1 MLKLY
6 LVNNNKLRLK
16 ANGIF
21 KTDDQSSQQGSSQ
34 HPFSIFRQNIAAD
47 SARWCLNTMPYLKG
61 EIQQSVLVFHNNSIV
76 WYQSQILLYKQLMD
90 GLWKKNWVSV
100 LTVELCSVSIWD
112 HLNPVK
118 MRGKRVKRWH
128 DHLLWSSIT
137 DLSQMHRRGGDVKI
151 KFHLLP
157 MNQI

>member
-21 KTDDQSSQQGSSQ
+21 TTDAQSLKQASSQ

-47 SARWCLNTMPYLKG
+47 SGRYLTTTPQLKG
-61 EIQQSVLVFHNNSIV
+61 EIQQSASVPHNNSIA
-76 WYQSQILLYKQLMD
+76 WYQSQNLLCKQLMD
-90 GLWKKNWVSV
+90 SLWNKSWVSV
-100 LTVELCSVSIWD
+100 LTVELCSVGTWD
-112 HLNPVK
+112 RSNPVK
-118 MRGKRVKRWH
+118 MWGNRMMRRH
-128 DHLLWSSIT
+128 DHWLWSSMTNLAQI
-137 DLSQMHRRGGDVKI
+137 SRRGENVKI

-157 MNQI
+157 MKQI